1 MLDFLCSEF
10 PVVFFRHRQKYL
22 VASWLEGITCEFW
35 FLWLGFEIMRKSW
48 FPTKSLGTI
57 RRPMLV

>member
-22 VASWLEGITCEFW
+22 ASSWVEGITCVSF
-35 FLWLGFEIMRKSW
+35 GFYGLDLK
-48 FPTKSLGTI
+48 L
-57 RRPMLV
+57 